1 MTEEF
6 LYFIWQNQLYNKE
19 NFRTSD
25 GEAIEVLSVGTRN
38 YDSGPD
44 FFNAKIKIGDT
55 VWAGNVEIHI
65 KSSDWY
71 KHSHEKDKAYDSL
84 ILHIVNE
91 IDKEVYN
98 SKGNKIETAKLVF
111 DKKYLE
117 NFNDLLNNQLWI
129 NCENHIKLIDKIYIN
144 SWLNTLLVERLETKN
159 KAITQILEKN
169 KNDWEETLYQLI
181 ARNFG
186 LNTNSL
192 PFELLAKSLP
202 QKILAKHKNNLLQIE
217 ALLFGQT
224 GFLDDDFIDD
234 YYIALKKEY
243 KILKQKYSLIPV
255 ENHLWKFLRIRP
267 NNFPTIRI
275 SQFANLIYQS
285 TNLFSKLIEAKDTAQ
300 VVYLLSVNA
309 SAYWNNHY
317 RFGIQSEKSEI
328 KAIGKSAIDVIL
340 INSIVPILFLY
351 GKVRDNEY
359 LCDLS
364 LDFLNNIKAEKNNII
379 SKWSEIG
386 IKAENSFD
394 SQALLQLKNA
404 YCNKNECI
412 KCLIGNKIILNNAKI
427 N

>member
-25 GEAIEVLSVGTRN
+25 GEAIDVLSVGTRN
-38 YDSGPD
+38 SDSGPD

-55 VWAGNVEIHI
+55 IWAGNVEIHV

-71 KHSHEKDKAYDSL
+71 KHLHEKDKAYDSL
-84 ILHIVNE
+84 ILHIVND

-98 SKGNKIETAKLVF
+98 SKGNKIETAKIVF

-129 NCENHIKLIDKIYIN
+129 NCENQIKLIDKIYIN
-144 SWLNTLLVERLETKN
+144 SWLNNLLVERLESKSE
-159 KAITQILEKN
+159 AIKQILEKN
-169 KNDWEETLYQLI
+169 QNDWEETLYQLI

-186 LNTNSL
+186 QNTNSL
-192 PFELLAKSLP
+192 PFELLSKSLP

-217 ALLFGQT
+217 ALLYGQA
-224 GFLDDDFIDD
+224 GFLDVDCYDD

-243 KILKQKYSLIPV
+243 KILKQKYSLIPI

-267 NNFPTIRI
+267 TNFPTIRI
-275 SQFANLIYQS
+275 SQFANLIYKS
-285 TNLFSKLIEAKDTAQ
+285 TNLFSKLIEVKGAAHIAD
-300 VVYLLSVNA
+300 LLSVNA
-309 SAYWNNHY
+309 SVYWNNHY
-317 RFGIQSEKSEI
+317 RFGVQSEKSEI
-328 KAIGKSAIDVIL
+328 KAIGKSAIDVII

-364 LDFLNNIKAEKNNII
+364 LDFLNNIKAEKNSII

-412 KCLIGNKIILNNAKI
+412 KCLIGNKIILNNAKT